1 MTETLDQQIRDNA
14 DAPTEV
20 SIDGQTVKKAS
31 LPDQI
36 AADKHL
42 ASRAAAGKS
51 GLGIKIVRLRPGSTI
66 L

>member
-14 DAPTEV
+14 DAPVSV
-20 SIDGQTVKKAS
+20 SIDGQTVTKAS

-42 ASRAAAGKS
+42 ASRAATAKA
-51 GLGIKIVRLRPGSTI
+51 GLGIKLVRIQPGGTT